1 MTRTTRLT
9 SGRGCSAIKW
19 YVRGSPNALE
29 MRSFLPQL
37 EYRICQIN
45 LKMRLI
51 EMQQGRKTAERPRN
65 EVVPAKHL
73 ARQFRINLGARLI
86 WQTPQVRKVSGRP
99 RSEVDPRRTTITQ
112 SFGSTSVRG

>member
-9 SGRGCSAIKW
+9 SERGCSAIKW

-45 LKMRLI
+45 LRMRLI
-51 EMQQGRKTAERPRN
+51 GMQPEREIADRPRN
-65 EVVPAKHL
+65 ENVPA
-73 ARQFRINLGARLI
+73 
-86 WQTPQVRKVSGRP
+86 
-99 RSEVDPRRTTITQ
+99 
-112 SFGSTSVRG
+112 